1 MPEKLKD
8 MFYQKPFIDSLKDA
22 LKEVY
27 PDFDGDKFLS
37 LVLDETWEK
46 LELKEKM
53 RHITRCLHDTL
64 PGDYLEALKIIKK
77 IAPRFKGFDAM
88 IFPDYVESYGQEHF
102 NESMVAL
109 AEFNSCCSS
118 EFGVRPFLA
127 KDPVRGM
134 VFMNRWAESEDPHL
148 RRLASEGC
156 RPRLPWAMALPAF
169 KKDPA
174 PIIPILEKLRDD
186 ESESVRRSVANNL
199 NDISKDNPEAALETC
214 EKWKGLSKETDWI
227 VKHACRDML
236 KSGNKR
242 ALILFGFADP
252 TDLHVENVSFDKE
265 SLTIGDHMRFSFDL
279 KVETETACSVRLE
292 YAVYYVKAKGK
303 MSRKVFQI
311 KEYKYEPGLYSIS
324 KKVSF
329 QDQSTRKH
337 YPGEHHIA
345 VIVNGEEKAKKP
357 LNLLPA

>member
-1 MPEKLKD
+1 MPKKLKD
-8 MFYQKPFIDSLKDA
+8 MFYQKPFIESLTDA
-22 LKEVY
+22 LKEIY
-27 PDFDGDKFLS
+27 PNFDGDRFLAQ
-37 LVLDETWEK
+37 VINEGWET

-53 RHITRCLHDTL
+53 RHVTRCLHDTL
-64 PGDYLEALKIIKK
+64 PENFLEALDIIRK
-77 IAPRFKGFDAM
+77 IAPRFTGFDAM
-88 IFPDYVESYGQEHF
+88 IFPDYVESYGQDHF
-102 NESMVAL
+102 DESMSAL
-109 AEFNSCCSS
+109 AEFNKCCSS

-127 KDPVRGM
+127 KDPERGM
-134 VFMNRWAESEDPHL
+134 ACMNRWAESEDSHL

-169 KKDPA
+169 KKDPT

-199 NDISKDNPEAALETC
+199 NDISKDNPEAALNIC
-214 EKWKGLSKETDWI
+214 ENWKGISKKSDWI

-252 TDLHVENVSFDKE
+252 KNLHIENLSFEKE
-265 SLTIGDHMRFSFDL
+265 SLPIGDDMRFSFDL
-279 KVETETACSVRLE
+279 NVDTETTCSVRLE

-303 MSRKVFQI
+303 LSRKVFQI
-311 KEYKYEPGLYSIS
+311 KEYNYEPGLYSIS
-324 KKVSF
+324 RKISF

-345 VIVNGEEKAKKP
+345 VLVNGEEKDKKP
-357 LNLLPA
+357 LNILPA